1 MKLRTTGPAA
11 VPIAALALALA
22 VTGPSPAT
30 AAPTP
35 APTAG
40 RDLPAASSSSA
51 WLASQL
57 VDGLLPGPFGPRPD
71 YGLSIDAIYAMHAS
85 GDGELAEPILTAL
98 DDEGLAANFYSAVEW
113 DAEHGLEEHVAGATA
128 KTLVAAQVGGR
139 DTRDFGGQDLVARTL
154 STVVTAADV
163 APGGRFAAGGEF
175 ADGGISVTDVGRVVD
190 FGPDV
195 TYNNANSF
203 GQTLAV
209 IGLAR
214 AGRLAGPVVD
224 KLLWQR
230 CGAGFFR
237 IYYDG
242 PRSCDQ
248 SPSAAPDRDATGL
261 GLSAMLAAQRSGVG
275 GLDDEIAG
283 TVDWLLDQQDAGGGW
298 GGGVGT
304 EAPNTNS
311 TGLVVQALADAG
323 APVGAVADGEAY
335 LTSAQATAADAGTAL
350 AGDVG
355 AIAYT
360 PAEHDAARTD
370 GIGSPDTWVRA
381 TAQASLGL
389 AQVGFWDLT
398 APRAAR
404 FAVTAPTGYVLRGRS
419 IAVRATG
426 LAGGEAY
433 RVTVGGR
440 SAATGTAS
448 ATGAVAAAVVVPA
461 ATPPGTRA
469 VVVTGS
475 TSERTGAG
483 TIQVLA
489 AKRLAVRLRAARLR
503 PGTQQRITV
512 RGLAAGEAVTLRVR
526 GRVLRGRATAAG
538 VLVRTVR
545 VTRPFGTARVRATG
559 AYAVRSGAATF
570 RVVRR

>member
-1 MKLRTTGPAA
+1 MKLRTTGLAA
-11 VPIAALALALA
+11 TPVAALALALA
-22 VTGPSPAT
+22 VTGSTPAT
-30 AAPTP
+30 A

-51 WLASQL
+51 WLASRL
-57 VDGLLPGPFGPRPD
+57 VDGLAPGPFGPRPD
-71 YGLSIDAIYAMHAS
+71 YGLSIDAIYALHAS

-98 DDEGLAANFYSAVEW
+98 DDEGMAANFYSAVEW
-113 DAEHGLEEHVAGATA
+113 DAERGLEEHLAGPTA

-139 DTRDFGGQDLVARTL
+139 DPRDFGGQDLVARTL

-175 ADGGISVTDVGRVVD
+175 EDGGVAASDVGRVVD

-214 AGRLAGPVVD
+214 AGRLTGPVVD

-237 IYYDG
+237 IFYDG
-242 PRSCDQ
+242 PRSCDE
-248 SPSAAPDRDATGL
+248 SASAAPDRDATGL

-283 TVDWLLDQQDAGGGW
+283 TVGWLLDEQDAGGGW

-323 APVGAVADGEAY
+323 APVTAVADGEAY
-335 LTSAQATAADAGTAL
+335 LASAQVGAGDVGTAL

-360 PAEHDAARTD
+360 PAAREAARAD
-370 GIGSPDTWVRA
+370 GIDQPDTWIRA

-389 AQVGFWDLT
+389 SQVGFWELT
-398 APRAAR
+398 APRPAR

-426 LAGGEAY
+426 LAAGEAY

-448 ATGAVAAAVVVPA
+448 ADGVVATTVVVPS
-461 ATPPGTRA
+461 ATAPGTRA
-469 VVVTGS
+469 VAVTGA

-483 TIQVLA
+483 SIRVLA
-489 AKRLAVRLRAARLR
+489 AKKLAVRLRAARLR
-503 PGTQQRITV
+503 PGAQQRITV

-526 GRVLRGRATAAG
+526 GKVLRGRATAAG
-538 VLVRTVR
+538 VLTRTVR
-545 VTRPFGTARVRATG
+545 VARPFGAARVRATG
-559 AYAVRSGAATF
+559 AFAVRSGAVTF